1 MSGSPPSQES
11 RSIVTGVG
19 FGLIAHL
26 VWGLSPL
33 YFKAVRHVPVWE
45 LLGHRVVWSASS
57 LALLTWALRR
67 GSSLRSALRDPA
79 LRRTLAITTALI
91 ATNWFLYM
99 YAVVTDRVLHA
110 SLGYFMSPL
119 ANILMGRIFLKE
131 RMDVV
136 TKVAVALAGTSIA
149 LMAWDLGALPWIS
162 LLLPVSF
169 GFYALLR
176 KTAPVDPMTGL
187 LVETWILLPV
197 ACGFF
202 FWAHA
207 LAGAPYGQFGSDL
220 TITLLLPITGFV
232 TVVPLLS
239 YVASSKRLTLTA
251 VGFMQYLAPTMQ
263 MLLGWLAYNEPMSP
277 VRGAAFIVVWI
288 GLALFTVTQV
298 RLASVRRRERWT
310 RRATSA

>member
-1 MSGSPPSQES
+1 VSETAGGAGA
-11 RSIVTGVG
+11 RTALVGVG

-26 VWGLSPL
+26 VWGLSPI
-33 YFKAVRHVPVWE
+33 YFKAVQHVPVWE
-45 LLGHRVVWSASS
+45 LLAHRVAWSAAA

-67 GSSLRSALRDPA
+67 GGPLRRALADPA
-79 LRRTLAITTALI
+79 MRRTLAITTVLI

-131 RMDVV
+131 RMSPV
-136 TKVAVALAGTSIA
+136 TKVAVALAGTSIL

-162 LLLPVSF
+162 LLLPISF

-187 LVETWILLPV
+187 LVETWIMLPV
-197 ACGFF
+197 ACAFF
-202 FWAHA
+202 LWAHA
-207 LAGAPYGQFGSDL
+207 LAPAPYGQFGRGL
-220 TITLLLPITGFV
+220 ETTLLLPITGFV

-263 MLLGWLAYNEPMSP
+263 MLLGWLAYDEPMSP
-277 VRGAAFIVVWI
+277 VRGAAFIVVWV
-288 GLALFTVTQV
+288 GLALFTANQV
-298 RLASVRRRERWT
+298 RLANARRRDRWT
-310 RRATSA
+310 RRAASA